1 MIADHVEVPIEV
13 PVEENH
19 PRERVYGQRG
29 QELPPAA
36 RPKSG
41 KLPRTGA
48 PQGRSR
54 RSGAPTEIK
63 KFSRQVRRR

>member
-13 PVEENH
+13 PVEEND

-29 QELPPAA
+29 QELPAAA

-41 KLPRTGA
+41 KVPRMGT

-54 RSGAPTEIK
+54 GGGAPAEIR

>member
-1 MIADHVEVPIEV
+1 MIADHVEVPICV

-19 PRERVYGQRG
+19 PRARVYGQRG

-41 KLPRTGA
+41 KLPRTG
-48 PQGRSR
+48 PPEGRSR
-54 RSGAPTEIK
+54 RSGAPAEIK